1 MNNYLKM
8 ILIPFSIM
16 CISCSDQG
24 NYKTEKIS
32 EFKMVKG
39 KKELVGQRIRTIE
52 LATDRVITELTQIYN
67 FNDDARLQSTG
78 YFKKDGF
85 QDYLLDSI
93 FYDSIGNDV
102 LKISYS
108 LKNKKWNAT
117 QSFKK
122 KYSAER
128 KIEHFITERLNSTS
142 DYRKEILYK
151 YNKSGLVS
159 SETEFECSAMVKCDS
174 IFKKK
179 YFYNLHETLD
189 SIISYKWEN
198 NRWVEMKRN
207 R

>member
-1 MNNYLKM
+1 M
-8 ILIPFSIM
+8 
-16 CISCSDQG
+16 
-24 NYKTEKIS
+24 
-32 EFKMVKG
+32 
-39 KKELVGQRIRTIE
+39 
-52 LATDRVITELTQIYN
+52 
-67 FNDDARLQSTG
+67 
-78 YFKKDGF
+78 
-85 QDYLLDSI
+85 LDSI

-198 NRWVEMKRN
+198 NRWVEMKRK